1 MGSEKGLASVGGSTR
16 PEVRAGA
23 ERNGPAGSAASQ
35 KSLRKTNRSPK
46 KGCHSGWTDRFCSVF
61 SVRPKGWPR
70 TAPAWPGSDGPAPRP
85 PSAAESRDASS
96 GVETPETTAQAPTPL
111 PAPAAH
117 IRESLEVRGSE
128 KGPGAGCRY
137 GSSAAGT
144 SAGPAQRNRA
154 GCAGLIKGAGS
165 RDRVQ
170 TEGQSWEQAR
180 HTGWNGPTPRRG
192 QSPRA
197 VPDIK
202 AQEHETGPRR
212 AGEPATEHRGEV
224 YAETGPE
231 PAPST
236 GCG

>member
-96 GVETPETTAQAPTPL
+96 GVETPETTAQAPTPSPRL
-111 PAPAAH
+111 RRTYGRAWRSGGPKKD
-117 IRESLEVRGSE
+117 RG
-128 KGPGAGCRY
+128 PDAGMD
-137 GSSAAGT
+137 
-144 SAGPAQRNRA
+144 PAQP
-154 GCAGLIKGAGS
+154 
-165 RDRVQ
+165 
-170 TEGQSWEQAR
+170 EPAR
-180 HTGWNGPTPRRG
+180 GPRRG
-192 QSPRA
+192 
-197 VPDIK
+197 
-202 AQEHETGPRR
+202 T
-212 AGEPATEHRGEV
+212 EPAALG
-224 YAETGPE
+224 
-231 PAPST
+231 
-236 GCG
+236 